1 MSKGD
6 NSPGISRLTRAIK
19 NLGRDG
25 RDAPVL
31 DFGVIQQNGS
41 LLTNTFPVPIPKNE
55 YHICRQL
62 RSKSIMIEIDGEQKY
77 YRTNEPLQKGDRV
90 LVAWV
95 GSEAIV
101 IDVIIQASRI
111 F

>member
-41 LLTNTFPVPIPKNE
+41 LMTNAFPVPIPKNE

-62 RSKSIMIEIDGEQKY
+62 RSRSIYIESEGKS
-77 YRTNEPLQKGDRV
+77 YRTNEPLRKGDRV

-95 GSEAIV
+95 GSEAVV
-101 IDVIIQASRI
+101 IDAIIQASRI

>member
-6 NSPGISRLTRAIK
+6 NSPGINRLARAIRQVT
-19 NLGRDG
+19 GAG
-25 RDAPVL
+25 EQAEQQL

-41 LLTNTFPVPIPKNE
+41 LLTNSFPVPIPRTE
-55 YHICRQL
+55 YHVCRHLMAYFGTYGDYSMATNSPL
-62 RSKSIMIEIDGEQKY
+62 R
-77 YRTNEPLQKGDRV
+77 KGDRV

-95 GSEAIV
+95 GSEAVV

-111 F
+111 I

>member
-19 NLGRDG
+19 QLTGDSQG
-25 RDAPVL
+25 GQAL

-41 LLTNTFPVPIPKNE
+41 LLTNTFPVPIPRGE
-55 YHICRQL
+55 YHVCRQL
-62 RSKSIMIEIDGEQKY
+62 RRFCAQYKNDY
-77 YRTNEPLQKGDRV
+77 FVTNEPLNKGDRV

-95 GSEAIV
+95 GNEAVV

-111 F
+111 V